1 MKKFFILLVM
11 LFSTNL
17 FAEEVVEGIQFV
29 GEQMPGYAFSINPEF
44 RKMPIPGW
52 ISGVIPDKDD
62 YYIIYITSNSSDF
75 EFKIY
80 AKVGT
85 VFYSKAND
93 GTWRL
98 EITEIKPN
106 YFKYRATKI

>member
-11 LFSTNL
+11 LFSAKL
-17 FAEEVVEGIQFV
+17 FAEEVVEGVQFV
-29 GEQMPGYAFSINPEF
+29 GERMPGYAFSVNPEF
-44 RKMPIPGW
+44 REMPIPDW
-52 ISGVIPDKDD
+52 VSGVIPDKGD
-62 YYIIYITSNSSDF
+62 YYIIYITNNNADF

-85 VFYSKAND
+85 VFYLKEGQD
-93 GTWRL
+93 TWRI

-106 YFKYRATKI
+106 YFKYRATTK

>member
-11 LFSTNL
+11 LFSANL

-29 GEQMPGYAFSINPEF
+29 GEPMPGYTFSVNPEF
-44 RKMPIPGW
+44 RVMPKPGW
-52 ISGVIPDKDD
+52 VSGVIPDKDG
-62 YYIIYITSNSSDF
+62 YYIIYITNNNADL
-75 EFKIY
+75 EFKIC

-85 VFYSKAND
+85 VFYLKED
-93 GTWRL
+93 QDTWRI

-106 YFKYRATKI
+106 YFKYRATIK

>member
-11 LFSTNL
+11 LFSANL

-29 GEQMPGYAFSINPEF
+29 GEEMPGYAFSINPEF
-44 RKMPIPGW
+44 REMPIPNRV
-52 ISGVIPDKDD
+52 SGVIPDKDD
-62 YYIIYITSNSSDF
+62 CYIIYITSNNADF
-75 EFKIY
+75 EYKIY

-85 VFYSKAND
+85 VFYLKED
-93 GTWRL
+93 QDTWRI

-106 YFKYRATKI
+106 YFKYRATTR